1 MRNAA
6 PQAFESR
13 RRLAA
18 ALLAALAAA
27 AAGHSQAQAV
37 RDYISIVGSST
48 VYPFAT
54 VVAERFGRRNSSFR
68 TPKIESTGSGGGI
81 KAFCAGVG
89 VEHPDIANSSRRIT
103 ASEVDDCARNGVAA
117 IVEVKIGYDGIVIAN
132 TKSAPHFELTL
143 RDLYLALAKN
153 VPDPAGTQKLVPN
166 PFTRWSQID
175 SGLPDDEIEVL
186 GPPPTSGTRDAFNE
200 LVMEE
205 GCKTFEWIAALP
217 RAEALVACHTLRDDG
232 HFIEAGENDNLIVQK
247 LEASPR
253 QLGIFG
259 FSFLEQ
265 NADKVQGAHI
275 DGVAPT
281 FDTIAEGAYPVSR
294 PLYFYVK
301 KAHVPVIPGMREY
314 LNEFTGEGA
323 AGEFGY
329 LTDNGLI
336 PLSDAERAEVQAH
349 AKDLVELRLQSR

>member
-1 MRNAA
+1 MRNGAR
-6 PQAFESR
+6 QGFRS

-18 ALLAALAAA
+18 ALLAALGAA
-27 AAGHSQAQAV
+27 AAGHSHAQAV

-54 VVAERFGRRNSSFR
+54 VVAERFGRSGGFK
-68 TPKIESTGSGGGI
+68 TPKIESTGTGGGI

-89 VEHPDIANSSRRIT
+89 VLHPDIANASRRIT
-103 ASEVDDCARNGVAA
+103 DSEVADCASNGVTD
-117 IVEVKIGYDGIVIAN
+117 IVEVKIGYDGIVVAN
-132 TKSAPHFELTL
+132 TKSAPHYRLAL
-143 RDLYLALAKN
+143 RELYLALAKN
-153 VPDPAGTQKLVPN
+153 VPDPAGAERLVPN
-166 PFTRWSQID
+166 PYTRWSQINA
-175 SGLPDDEIEVL
+175 GLPDDPIEVL

-200 LVMEE
+200 LVMEG
-205 GCKTFEWIAALP
+205 GCKTFDWIAALP

-265 NADKVQGAHI
+265 NSDRVQGAHI

-281 FDTIAEGAYPVSR
+281 FETIADGSYPVSR

-301 KAHVPVIPGMREY
+301 KAHATMIPGIREF
-314 LNEFTGEGA
+314 LIEFTGEGA

-336 PLSDAERAEVQAH
+336 PLAEDERAEVQAH
-349 AKDLVELRLQSR
+349 AKNLTELRLDSR